1 MALKDTSSIS
11 TKRSRLFACLVS
23 SLFVSSVCA
32 ETSKPVL
39 TSLESIAYKSKPLQA
54 STSRIPEFEDVYRIE
69 MIIFS
74 NRNNLDTFEDNDD
87 SDVTEYWHD
96 TPALSYPNKLVFLH
110 PPAKLPPPV
119 PATNNNNN
127 TNNFYSEADKAAI
140 NIAAPTFDDIPLSA
154 ETPFKLTD
162 TRTAVEK
169 ALAEL
174 PLLEQLEP
182 DTFLLKDMAAAI
194 ARRSN
199 HQVLF
204 HQAWHQELG
213 AKETAP
219 FIPISGGEVFDNHH
233 ELEGSIKI
241 NKDRYLHIT
250 TDLWLTKYSLR
261 NDEQWI
267 RLTNELTQNSLQ
279 TAKIIDT
286 SSVPDFP
293 LDLMRIAKD
302 KAIEKAIKEAE
313 LAKAIEDEAL
323 YQFTL
328 EQDEQTAHTIN
339 APTVAS
345 QELSAE
351 ANSSLADNGKNI
363 HDDVNDNIDP
373 SLIET
378 ETINEEE
385 ASLSFDLFQAQETYV
400 LREHRKMKRAEI
412 HFLDHPMIGLIIQI
426 TKYEVPEEA
435 KADENQN

>member
-1 MALKDTSSIS
+1 MALKDTSSIC

-23 SLFVSSVCA
+23 SLFVSSICA

-39 TSLESIAYKSKPLQA
+39 TALESTAHKSKTLQA
-54 STSRIPEFEDVYRIE
+54 GTSRIPEFEDVYRIE
-69 MIIFS
+69 IIIFS
-74 NRNNLDTFEDNDD
+74 NRNNLDTFEDNND

-110 PPAKLPPPV
+110 PPAKLLPQV
-119 PATNNNNN
+119 PATNNNH
-127 TNNFYSEADKAAI
+127 TNNFDTEADKAAI
-140 NIAAPTFDDIPLSA
+140 NITAPTFDDIPLSD
-154 ETPFKLTD
+154 ETNINLTD

-219 FIPISGGEVFDNHH
+219 SIPISGGETFDNHH

-250 TDLWLTKYSLR
+250 SDLWLTKYSLR
-261 NDEQWI
+261 NDEQWN
-267 RLTNELTQNSLQ
+267 RLTNELTENSLQ

-293 LDLMRIAKD
+293 LDLIRIGKD
-302 KAIEKAIKEAE
+302 KEIEKAIKEAE

-323 YQFTL
+323 YQYTL
-328 EQDEQTAHTIN
+328 EQDEQAALALN
-339 APTVAS
+339 APTATN
-345 QELSAE
+345 QELTAE
-351 ANSSLADNGKNI
+351 ANSSLTDNGKN
-363 HDDVNDNIDP
+363 VNGNVYDNIDTN
-373 SLIET
+373 LIET
-378 ETINEEE
+378 ETTSEEE
-385 ASLSFDLFQAQETYV
+385 TSLSFDLFQAQETYV

-412 HFLDHPMIGLIIQI
+412 HFLDHPMLGLIIQI

-435 KADENQN
+435 KADENLN